1 MYVFNIYNME
11 KYTQQEIELMME
23 LYEELGPKLLT
34 KRINKSADAISQ
46 KAKKL
51 GLKFD
56 SSKFYK
62 SNDFDLIVSKSIN
75 LVDICRNLEL
85 KPTGGNRNTIKK
97 WIEIKN
103 IDISHFHI
111 KRKTGN
117 KQTDIFVENSG
128 SDRRVVKNRLY
139 KDGIKE
145 RKCEFCGQDENW
157 HGSKISLILDHKNGI
172 NNDNR
177 IDNLRILCPNCNA
190 TLDTNGGKNIKN
202 KLKQIVI

>member
-1 MYVFNIYNME
+1 ME

-34 KRINKSADAISQ
+34 KKINKSADAISQ

>member
-1 MYVFNIYNME
+1 ME
-11 KYTQQEIELMME
+11 KYTQEEIQLMMDF
-23 LYEELGPKLLT
+23 YEELGPKVLT
-34 KRINKSADAISQ
+34 EKINKSADAISQ

-51 GLKFD
+51 GLSFD

-62 SNDFDLIVSKSIN
+62 SVEFDLIVSKSIN
-75 LVDICRNLEL
+75 LVDICRNLKLE
-85 KPTGGNRNTIKK
+85 PTGGNRNTIKK

-111 KRKTGN
+111 KRKTGVR
-117 KQTDIFVENSG
+117 QTDIFVENSG
-128 SDRRVVKNRLY
+128 SDRRALKKRLY
-139 KDGIKE
+139 SDGIKE

-157 HGSKISLILDHKNGI
+157 NGNKISLILDHKNGI

-190 TLDTNGGKNIKN
+190 TLSTNGGKNIKN
-202 KLKQIVI
+202 KLKQI